1 MKCEHKR
8 IITKR
13 KEMAEFRRVFR
24 VYSNFT
30 TQLNDCQVVVKMI
43 QEYKISEKNIKR
55 AITAYSSNGEYHARV
70 CIFEARKKIYGGN
83 QKDYAPLVILT
94 CGNDAT
100 WKQVVGK
107 IDIGELAY
115 CNKCKKLEAIVRF

>member
-1 MKCEHKR
+1 MRHEHKK

-13 KEMAEFRRVFR
+13 KETAEFRKAFR
-24 VYSNFT
+24 FYSKYT
-30 TQLNDCQVVVKMI
+30 VQMNDCQVVMKMI
-43 QEYKISEKNIKR
+43 QEHNFSEKNIKK
-55 AITAYSSNGEYHARV
+55 AIAAYCNNGEYHARV
-70 CIFEARKKIYGGN
+70 CIYEARKKIYGGN
-83 QKDYAPLVILT
+83 QKDYAPLVILN

-115 CNKCKKLEAIVRF
+115 CNRCEKLEEIVRI